1 MQKRSL
7 NIRKMKRLPKTSV
20 NQSMIVGG
28 NSNDFHTGDTAQSRY
43 DQKELSVKKSAYQ
56 ELR

>member
-1 MQKRSL
+1 
-7 NIRKMKRLPKTSV
+7 MKRLPKTSV